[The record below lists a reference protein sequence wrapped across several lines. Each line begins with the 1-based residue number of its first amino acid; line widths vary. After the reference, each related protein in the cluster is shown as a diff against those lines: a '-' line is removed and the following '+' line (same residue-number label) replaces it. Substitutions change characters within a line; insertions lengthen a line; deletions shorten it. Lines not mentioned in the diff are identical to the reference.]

1 MADKLPSASF
11 HFVLHEDGHR
21 FSVSGEREA
30 SDIDYFPVL
39 FGTLLD
45 RILVNVL
52 YRDHGIA
59 EASLEGRL
67 RSVQPRSVTLP
78 GWIGAAEGVAFQ
90 LQGHGE
96 FILGSVHTLRDLQW
110 YGQRSASGGYS
121 HLHAGPPDSLFFRA
135 G

>member
-11 HFVLHEDGHR
+11 HLSSMKTVIVFPSAE
-21 FSVSGEREA
+21 SVKRVTSTT
-30 SDIDYFPVL
+30 FPVL
-39 FGTLLD
+39 FVTLLD
-45 RILVNVL
+45 RILVNAL

-78 GWIGAAEGVAFQ
+78 GWVGEAEGVAFQ
-90 LQGHGE
+90 LQAHGE
-96 FILGSVHTLRDLQW
+96 FILGSVHTLRDLHGMANGW
-110 YGQRSASGGYS
+110 RVFRPTRRAPNST
-121 HLHAGPPDSLFFRA
+121 LFFRA

>member
-39 FGTLLD
+39 FVTFLD
-45 RILVNVL
+45 RILVNAL

-59 EASLEGRL
+59 EISLEGRL
-67 RSVQPRSVTLP
+67 RSVQPRSVPLP
-78 GWIGAAEGVAFQ
+78 GWIGEAEGVASSFKVTASAFWDRFTRFEICMVWRMV
-90 LQGHGE
+90 GE
-96 FILGSVHTLRDLQW
+96 WRV
-110 YGQRSASGGYS
+110 
-121 HLHAGPPDSLFFRA
+121 FRPSRRA
-135 G
+135 PQFNSFL